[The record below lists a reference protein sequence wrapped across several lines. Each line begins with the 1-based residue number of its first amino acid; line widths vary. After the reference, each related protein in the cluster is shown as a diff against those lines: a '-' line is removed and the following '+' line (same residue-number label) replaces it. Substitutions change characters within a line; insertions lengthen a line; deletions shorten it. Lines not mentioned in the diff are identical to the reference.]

1 MEDWKVLLI
10 DDEREFVSTLAERLA
25 LRNVNVDVAYDG
37 EEGLKRISLDPP
49 KVVVLDIMMPGMSG
63 LTVLAKIKV
72 NHPEIEVILLTGMGG
87 TKEGVEGMRQG
98 AFDYLTK
105 PLDIDTLLQKIGEA
119 MKKIYG
125 KAD

>member
-1 MEDWKVLLI
+1 
-10 DDEREFVSTLAERLA
+10 VSTLAERLT
-25 LRNVNVDVAYDG
+25 LRQVNVDVAYDG
-37 EEGLKRISLDPP
+37 EEGLRQIDLDPP

-72 NHPEIEVILLTGMGG
+72 SHPEIEVILLTGMGG

-119 MKKIYG
+119 IKKSYG